1 VRTASDFD
9 LFYADADPWR
19 ISAARLRDKVLRR
32 SVARFVTGKKVLEL
46 GCGEGHLTQTIFWDA
61 ASVKGID
68 ISGVAIGRANSK
80 GISNANFENSDFLNV
95 SYEGYEVIAALECL
109 YYLSAVEQEAFF
121 DKVAREHSG
130 KTLII
135 SGPIIGQNEHRKY
148 FTHKSMMDTLAR
160 HGISVIEFHNINV
173 DRKTPL
179 VNRTIA
185 NLAAA
190 AVRIPLGGLLLD
202 ALPDRLI
209 YQRCY
214 IAH

>member
-1 VRTASDFD
+1 M
-9 LFYADADPWR
+9 
-19 ISAARLRDKVLRR
+19 
-32 SVARFVTGKKVLEL
+32 ARFVTGKKVLEL

-80 GISNANFENSDFLNV
+80 GISNANFQNSDFLNV
-95 SYEGYEVIAALECL
+95 SYEGYEVIAAFECL
-109 YYLSAVEQEAFF
+109 YYLSAVEQKTFF
-121 DKVAREHSG
+121 AKVAREHSG

-160 HGISVIEFHNINV
+160 HGISVMEFHNINI

-179 VNRTIA
+179 VNRTVA
-185 NLAAA
+185 NLAAVL
-190 AVRIPLGGLLLD
+190 VRVPLGDLLLN
-202 ALPDRLI
+202 ALPDRLV

-214 IAH
+214 IAR